1 MLTLVIGNKNLS
13 SWSLRPWLALRHLGL
28 KFEEVQLTLDT
39 PQFKPA
45 VARYAAAGR
54 VPILTDGNVTVWDSL
69 AIVEYANELA
79 QGKGWP
85 ADRATRAHAR
95 AVSAEMHS
103 GFPALREHW
112 PMKAA
117 ERHEDRKLTPAAAE
131 NVARIEEIWTQCQ
144 TQYGAAGPWLFGEYS
159 IADAMYAPVVLRFN
173 TYGHK
178 AGPAAAVYM
187 KQTLEDVHLREWLA
201 AAKKEIAT

>member
-13 SWSLRPWLALRHLGL
+13 SWSLRPWLALRHLGIE
-28 KFEEVQLTLDT
+28 FEEVRLVLDT

-45 VARYAAAGR
+45 VARFAAAGR
-54 VPILTDGNVTVWDSL
+54 VPILVDGDLTVWDSL
-69 AIVEYANELA
+69 AILEYANELA

-85 ADRATRAHAR
+85 ADRAKRAHAR

-103 GFPALREHW
+103 GFVALREHW

-117 ERHEDRKLTPAAAE
+117 ERQQDRKLTAAAAE
-131 NVARIEEIWTQCQ
+131 NVARIEAIWTQCRA
-144 TQYGAAGPWLFGEYS
+144 QYGSGGPWLFGEYS

-173 TYGHK
+173 TYGHEP
-178 AGPAAAVYM
+178 GPAAATYM
-187 KQTLEDVHLREWLA
+187 KQTLQDEHLREWIEA
-201 AAKKEIAT
+201 ARDEIAA